1 MKKKIIFLS
10 GANISTGG
18 PLEIYR
24 DILKILNN
32 NYINCK
38 VFAIIS
44 DKNLFVGYENIEYIE
59 IKNYKKFIFN
69 KFYFE
74 YFKYYYISI
83 KYDIDMWFS
92 LNDCT
97 PSVKAKKRV
106 VYCHNATPFYKRSL
120 KDYLNP
126 TRVFLQSFY
135 YILFYKINLKKNN
148 FIIVQQK
155 WMKEYFYN
163 VFDFEKSKI
172 LVNRI
177 QNDKSFIDTAKSNI
191 IFNSYTFI
199 YPTKPETYKN
209 IQIILEACT
218 FLIKRGVT
226 NFKIILTI
234 SKNDNRY
241 SQYLFSKYNSLEV
254 IDWTGYL
261 SKLELNKLYNMS
273 NCLIFSSKLETWGL
287 PISEFKCYNKPLLL
301 ANLPYAHET
310 AGDYGF
316 CKFFDP
322 DKPAE
327 LSFLMENLINGNKF
341 DFDKTNKLE
350 NDSCSTSGFN
360 ELLDFLF
367 NNT

>member
-10 GANISTGG
+10 GANILTGG

-24 DILKILNN
+24 NILSISNK
-32 NYINCK
+32 NYFNYK
-38 VFAIIS
+38 FVAIIS
-44 DKNLFVGYENIEYIE
+44 DKNLFPDYENIEYIE
-59 IKNYKKFIFN
+59 IKTYKKYIVT

-74 YFKYYYISI
+74 YFKYYFISI
-83 KYDIDMWFS
+83 KYDIDLWIS

-120 KDYLNP
+120 KDYTNP
-126 TRVFLQSFY
+126 TRVFFQSYY
-135 YILFYKINLKKNN
+135 YIFFYRINLKKND
-148 FIIVQQK
+148 FIVVQQK
-155 WMKEYFYN
+155 WMKEYFFN
-163 VFDFEKSKI
+163 MFNFEKSKI
-172 LVNRI
+172 IVNRI
-177 QNDKSFIDTAKSNI
+177 QNDKPFIDTPQSNNT
-191 IFNSYTFI
+191 FNIYTFI

-209 IQIILEACT
+209 IEIILEACS
-218 FLIKRGVT
+218 FLIKRSIT
-226 NFKIILTI
+226 TFKVILTI

-241 SQYLFSKYNSLEV
+241 TKYLFSKYKFLEV

-261 SKLELNKLYNMS
+261 TKIELNKLYNKS

-287 PISEFKCYNKPLLL
+287 PITEFKGYNKPLLL

-310 AGDYGF
+310 AGDYEF

-322 DKPAE
+322 DKPRE
-327 LSFLMENLINGNKF
+327 LSFLMEVLIKGNKL

-350 NDSCSTSGFN
+350 NDSFSTSGFN

-367 NNT
+367 K